1 MKLSLILDCSLIEL
15 SIMKNSEVVIETN
28 HDNSVHD
35 QESISSGVV
44 AVVVHDEEIATTTS
58 SSSSSSSSSSCD
70 SSSSD
75 SSSNCS
81 SNLII
86 NSSQPNIYEKSSCFV
101 DITEECKRIAATL
114 NDETPMIAYRHY
126 NLLDSMSAVE
136 VGMLGWMVEWWID
149 AWMSI

>member
-44 AVVVHDEEIATTTS
+44 AVVVHDKEIATTTTS
-58 SSSSSSSSSSCD
+58 SSSSSD
-70 SSSSD
+70 ST
-75 SSSNCS
+75 SNCS
-81 SNLII
+81 SSLII
-86 NSSQPNIYEKSSCFV
+86 NSLQPNIVKKSSCFV

-114 NDETPMIAYRHY
+114 SDETPMIAYRHY

-136 VGMLGWMVEWWID
+136 VGIPEWMVDWWID
-149 AWMSI
+149 AWMNI

>member
-44 AVVVHDEEIATTTS
+44 AVVVHDKEIATTTS
-58 SSSSSSSSSSCD
+58 SSSSSD
-70 SSSSD
+70 ST
-75 SSSNCS
+75 SNCS
-81 SNLII
+81 SSLII
-86 NSSQPNIYEKSSCFV
+86 NSLQPNIVEKSSCFV

-114 NDETPMIAYRHY
+114 SDETPMIAYRHY

-136 VGMLGWMVEWWID
+136 VGIPEWMVDWWID
-149 AWMSI
+149 AWMNI

>member
-44 AVVVHDEEIATTTS
+44 AVVVHDKEIATTS
-58 SSSSSSSSSSCD
+58 SSSSDSTSNSSSSF
-70 SSSSD
+70 
-75 SSSNCS
+75 
-81 SNLII
+81 II
-86 NSSQPNIYEKSSCFV
+86 NSLQPNIVEKSSCFV

-114 NDETPMIAYRHY
+114 SDETPMIAYRHY

-136 VGMLGWMVEWWID
+136 VGIPEWMVDWWID
-149 AWMSI
+149 AWMNV

>member
-44 AVVVHDEEIATTTS
+44 AVVVHDKEIATTTTS
-58 SSSSSSSSSSCD
+58 SSSSSSSD
-70 SSSSD
+70 ST
-75 SSSNCS
+75 SNCS
-81 SNLII
+81 SSLII
-86 NSSQPNIYEKSSCFV
+86 NSLQPNIVEKISCFV

-114 NDETPMIAYRHY
+114 SDETPMIAYRHY

-136 VGMLGWMVEWWID
+136 VGIPEWMVDWWID
-149 AWMSI
+149 AWMNI

>member
-1 MKLSLILDCSLIEL
+1 
-15 SIMKNSEVVIETN
+15 MKNSEVVIETN

-44 AVVVHDEEIATTTS
+44 AVVVHNKEIATTTTS
-58 SSSSSSSSSSCD
+58 SSS

-81 SNLII
+81 SSSLII
-86 NSSQPNIYEKSSCFV
+86 NSLQPNIVEKSSCFV

-114 NDETPMIAYRHY
+114 SDETPMIAYRHY

-136 VGMLGWMVEWWID
+136 VGIPEWMVDWWID
-149 AWMSI
+149 AWMNI

>member
-1 MKLSLILDCSLIEL
+1 
-15 SIMKNSEVVIETN
+15 MKNSEVVIETN

-44 AVVVHDEEIATTTS
+44 AVVVHDKEIATTTTS
-58 SSSSSSSSSSCD
+58 SSSSSSSSSSD
-70 SSSSD
+70 ST
-75 SSSNCS
+75 SNCS
-81 SNLII
+81 SSLII
-86 NSSQPNIYEKSSCFV
+86 NSLRPNIVEKSSCFV

-114 NDETPMIAYRHY
+114 SDETPMIAYRHY